1 MENKN
6 GFISTALVYS
16 FLVIYLFLMVSIIN
30 LYLQK
35 NTYIEA
41 LDEQVAEDIG
51 ITKNTKTSLLTA
63 ILRDNVALETSRIE
77 WDKISGSALNN
88 GRGLFYID
96 ENGLDETEEPKYTD
110 EDNNGFGGKI
120 YFFRGNVENN
130 NVVFGYQFTRTG
142 NEIDDASVKQMCWLV
157 LRTTENGSIKLLYNG
172 IYNDGKC
179 DSTNNTI
186 NNYVE
191 GNTYNTVAD
200 YRGQYNR
207 NNNDN
212 AYVGYTY
219 GTAGSTSFDA
229 THYDT
234 QNNSDIKSA
243 VEDFYFRNTSLYKYT
258 EFGYGYDAG
267 GVDTGTSTDDILL
280 ASRYEEVEDV
290 VYCNDRQYECVEV
303 STIPDEKPCG
313 YSTKSTNYGYK
324 TQKDMVTY
332 ICPKFYDKYMLDDGY
347 AGGSDDV
354 TNLNFAVALP
364 TASEI
369 IMAGGSLS
377 ENNDGYFLKSGS
389 GYWTM
394 SPSSFD
400 GTAKVYSVDGNG
412 KVVPTDVNTQL
423 GIRPVISIESE
434 VGVSYGSGL
443 ADEPYMLN

>member
-1 MENKN
+1 MKKIITILLILVLCISMVGSGIYFYITNKDNIKTN
-6 GFISTALVYS
+6 GIWST
-16 FLVIYLFLMVSIIN
+16 
-30 LYLQK
+30 
-35 NTYIEA
+35 
-41 LDEQVAEDIG
+41 
-51 ITKNTKTSLLTA
+51 ITNKTGKTSKSEKL
-63 ILRDNVALETSRIE
+63 IDDWQYSSKDVYDGMKNYSS
-77 WDKISGSALNN
+77 ISIAESAVSDSTIGLSVGGAKNINN
-88 GRGLFYID
+88 FRENI
-96 ENGLDETEEPKYTD
+96 ENGYFPILTD
-110 EDNNGFGGKI
+110 I
-120 YFFRGNVENN
+120 
-130 NVVFGYQFTRTG
+130 T
-142 NEIDDASVKQMCWLV
+142 
-157 LRTTENGSIKLLYNG
+157 YNG

-179 DSTNNTI
+179 DGTNNTI

>member
-1 MENKN
+1 MEKKN

-51 ITKNTKTSLLTA
+51 ITKNTKTSLITA

-77 WDKISGSALNN
+77 WDKISGSTSNN

-110 EDNNGFGGKI
+110 EDNNGFGSKI

-179 DSTNNTI
+179 DGTNNTI
-186 NNYVE
+186 NSYVE
-191 GNTYNTVAD
+191 GNTYNEDND

-219 GTAGSTSFDA
+219 GTVGSTSFNA

-258 EFGYGYDAG
+258 EFEYGYDAG
-267 GVDTGTSTDDILL
+267 GVDTGISTDDTILV
-280 ASRYEEVEDV
+280 SRYEEVEDV
-290 VYCNDRQYECVEV
+290 VYCNDRQYECAEV
-303 STIPDEKPCG
+303 STRPDENTCG

-332 ICPKFYDKYMLDDGY
+332 ICPNFYDKYMLDDGY
-347 AGGSDDV
+347 AGGSDNV

-377 ENNDGYFLKSGS
+377 ENNNGYFLASNV

-400 GTAKVYSVDGNG
+400 GTAKVYSVDVNG

-443 ADEPYMLN
+443 SGEPYMLN